1 MSDKGPGPAQG
12 GRCKPEFERCK
23 PECLKE
29 AKLDRGCDV
38 GRVRRAS
45 ATVCLPGVLCLPGV
59 QAKIANLAIMPPG
72 AAEDGRATAN
82 EIPPRVES
90 AKPVAREAKLLY
102 RC

>member
-1 MSDKGPGPAQG
+1 MLDACVALALLSVYLS
-12 GRCKPEFERCK
+12 
-23 PECLKE
+23 CL
-29 AKLDRGCDV
+29 
-38 GRVRRAS
+38 
-45 ATVCLPGVLCLPGV
+45 LPGV
-59 QAKIANLAIMPPG
+59 QTKIANLAIMPPG

>member
-1 MSDKGPGPAQG
+1 M
-12 GRCKPEFERCK
+12 
-23 PECLKE
+23 
-29 AKLDRGCDV
+29 LDACSSV
-38 GRVRRAS
+38 ALLVYLVSYLAS
-45 ATVCLPGVLCLPGV
+45 
-59 QAKIANLAIMPPG
+59 KIANLAIMPPG

>member
-1 MSDKGPGPAQG
+1 MLDACVALALLSVYLVA
-12 GRCKPEFERCK
+12 
-23 PECLKE
+23 CL
-29 AKLDRGCDV
+29 
-38 GRVRRAS
+38 
-45 ATVCLPGVLCLPGV
+45 LPGV

>member
-1 MSDKGPGPAQG
+1 MPNKVS
-12 GRCKPEFERCK
+12 
-23 PECLKE
+23 LKE

-45 ATVCLPGVLCLPGV
+45 ATVCLPGVLPPTCV

-72 AAEDGRATAN
+72 AAEDGRAPAN

>member
-1 MSDKGPGPAQG
+1 MPNKVS
-12 GRCKPEFERCK
+12 
-23 PECLKE
+23 LKE

-45 ATVCLPGVLCLPGV
+45 ATVCLPGV

>member
-1 MSDKGPGPAQG
+1 MPNKVS
-12 GRCKPEFERCK
+12 
-23 PECLKE
+23 LKE

-45 ATVCLPGVLCLPGV
+45 ATVYLVS
-59 QAKIANLAIMPPG
+59 KIANLAIMPPG
-72 AAEDGRATAN
+72 AAEDGRAPAN

>member
-1 MSDKGPGPAQG
+1 MLDACVALALLSVYLVS
-12 GRCKPEFERCK
+12 
-23 PECLKE
+23 CL
-29 AKLDRGCDV
+29 
-38 GRVRRAS
+38 
-45 ATVCLPGVLCLPGV
+45 LPGV

-72 AAEDGRATAN
+72 AAEDGRAPAN

>member
-1 MSDKGPGPAQG
+1 M
-12 GRCKPEFERCK
+12 
-23 PECLKE
+23 
-29 AKLDRGCDV
+29 LDACV
-38 GRVRRAS
+38 ALALLSTWCPTSYLVS
-45 ATVCLPGVLCLPGV
+45 
-59 QAKIANLAIMPPG
+59 KIANLAIMPPG

>member
-1 MSDKGPGPAQG
+1 MLDACVALALLSVYLSS
-12 GRCKPEFERCK
+12 
-23 PECLKE
+23 CL
-29 AKLDRGCDV
+29 
-38 GRVRRAS
+38 
-45 ATVCLPGVLCLPGV
+45 LPGV